1 VHFWTKHKDDTFTFH
16 GKKMKG
22 SALRDAVRAEM
33 HTRLLA
39 PAAPYNLE
47 ASNGVSATSASIA
60 AASIGLQA
68 GAWSQLSVEQK
79 RDVQRAHL
87 LLVMFNAMQPGVFAL
102 SGWDL
107 VGAMTLPADSVKSLL
122 ADGDTRW
129 INRGAYD
136 LLGKNPSATKSSSDL
151 PRAYSLYGP
160 LTEQLATP
168 SSFASQL
175 KKILE
180 VRAEHRIFESEQ
192 IELPQA
198 VAEGLLVMVHR
209 LPGNK
214 GLEVTALNFGRKPV
228 KESVAIAAATPGG
241 SVKDLL
247 AGQPAG
253 RLAGKRLAID
263 LDQHQGKA
271 LLIE

>member
-1 VHFWTKHKDDTFTFH
+1 
-16 GKKMKG
+16 
-22 SALRDAVRAEM
+22 
-33 HTRLLA
+33 
-39 PAAPYNLE
+39 
-47 ASNGVSATSASIA
+47 
-60 AASIGLQA
+60 
-68 GAWSQLSVEQK
+68 
-79 RDVQRAHL
+79 
-87 LLVMFNAMQPGVFAL
+87 
-102 SGWDL
+102 
-107 VGAMTLPADSVKSLL
+107 
-122 ADGDTRW
+122 
-129 INRGAYD
+129 
-136 LLGKNPSATKSSSDL
+136 
-151 PRAYSLYGP
+151 
-160 LTEQLATP
+160 LTEQLAMP

-228 KESVAIAAATPGG
+228 KESVAIAAATPGA

-247 AGQPAG
+247 AGKPAG

-263 LDQHQGKA
+263 LDPHQGKA